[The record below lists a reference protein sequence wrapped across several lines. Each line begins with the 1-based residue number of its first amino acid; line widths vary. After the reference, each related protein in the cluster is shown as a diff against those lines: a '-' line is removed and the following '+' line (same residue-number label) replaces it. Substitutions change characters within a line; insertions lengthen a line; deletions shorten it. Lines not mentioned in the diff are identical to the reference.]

1 MTPTL
6 AYDDCGSGFPLV
18 LIHGH
23 PFNRSMW
30 RPQVEAFQDNYRVVA
45 PDLRGYGASPVIPGK
60 TLLSDFAQDIAAL
73 LNTLLVPRCVIAGL
87 SLGGQIVLEFYRQ
100 FPERVAGLVLAD
112 TFATLDTPEVKQN
125 RYKTAERLLRE
136 GMKAYSVEVLP
147 KMMAP
152 ANIAANPETANH
164 VLEMM
169 QHTSPQGAAAALTG
183 RAERQDYTGLLATIS
198 VPTLIVVGSLD
209 EFTPVPDAQ
218 FMHDRIPGSILQVI
232 DGAGHMPNLERV
244 SEFNA
249 ALGAF
254 LGRIA

>member
-30 RPQVEAFQDNYRVVA
+30 KPQVEAFQDNYRVVA

-73 LNTLLVPRCVIAGL
+73 LNTLLVPRCVIVGL

-136 GMKAYSVEVLP
+136 GMQAYSVEVLP

-183 RAERQDYTGLLATIS
+183 RAERQDYTALLAAIS

-209 EFTPVPDAQ
+209 EFTPVPDAK

-254 LGRIA
+254 LGKTA